1 MKGAKNVSKS
11 NTVLHAVV
19 FFFYIVNY
27 MDSCLDV
34 TISMPEVRA
43 LRYSTFVLV
52 LAVGS

>member
-1 MKGAKNVSKS
+1 MSS
-11 NTVLHAVV
+11 NLTLCCMLLS
-19 FFFYIVNY
+19 FFYVVNY

-43 LRYSTFVLV
+43 LRYSTSVLV